1 MGPVFDP
8 ALVSAGELAA
18 ALLPFLKTRYGVQHI
33 EMTCCHDDELSGFA
47 FSSKRLTTYRVPLFP
62 GEEERVLQNFK
73 AKTRNQL
80 RKARK
85 LGLVA
90 QVEEEESFVAE
101 FYDQVK
107 EVFRRRGKSVPFGQG
122 RVLECFRHLK
132 NSGNLLAISVNL
144 PQINKRIA
152 TGLFMH
158 DGTELHLWGWA
169 HRTAFRWYCPMEL
182 LTWTAMLKG
191 MELGCT
197 TLDMAG
203 GGEAKLKFGAVP
215 DTTLYQLTW
224 SRYSWLAR
232 TRNLAEKTY
241 RSQQSFRGR
250 LNRIYSSGDRTLK
263 TPQIAEEQSQAQ
275 DRIRQTPMCSVSK

>member
-1 MGPVFDP
+1 
-8 ALVSAGELAA
+8 
-18 ALLPFLKTRYGVQHI
+18 
-33 EMTCCHDDELSGFA
+33 
-47 FSSKRLTTYRVPLFP
+47 
-62 GEEERVLQNFK
+62 
-73 AKTRNQL
+73 
-80 RKARK
+80 
-85 LGLVA
+85 
-90 QVEEEESFVAE
+90 
-101 FYDQVK
+101 
-107 EVFRRRGKSVPFGQG
+107 
-122 RVLECFRHLK
+122 
-132 NSGNLLAISVNL
+132 
-144 PQINKRIA
+144 
-152 TGLFMH
+152 
-158 DGTELHLWGWA
+158 
-169 HRTAFRWYCPMEL
+169 MEL